1 MSQVTGLKMP
11 KGQAPQNSLNGMVAT
26 ISTNSNFL
34 FAAMLMA
41 ILATLLIP
49 LPTFILDLGLACSI
63 SLSVAVLIIV
73 LSSSEPL
80 ELSTFPSLLL
90 MTTLFRLS
98 LNVASTRL
106 ILMQGDAGSIIST
119 FGNFVAGGN
128 LVVGLVMFLILVI
141 IQFIVI
147 TKGSGRISEV
157 SARFVLDA
165 MPGKQMAIDADLNAG
180 IITDKDAKARRDA
193 IVKESE
199 FYGAMD
205 GASKFISGDAK
216 AGLIITAV
224 NLIGGILLGWT
235 RGMDVASALKHYA
248 ILSIGDGL
256 VSQIPSIIIAISS
269 GFLVSK
275 IRSENTVSVDMTRQ
289 LIRNTQPMMITAVI
303 IAAFALVPGLPKLP
317 FIGIAIFFAFLTSS
331 LRKGEKKAIAAT
343 AEPAAEATADDG
355 APPEEMLQADI
366 LSILVGVRLIN
377 LVDPRRKSGVFERI
391 GALRKKVAQKYGFV
405 MPLVRLRDNLNL
417 EPTTYEIRLYDHV
430 IASGRI
436 EPDKYLAMD
445 AGGVQTP
452 VKGIAAK
459 EPVYGLP
466 ALWVGQADKE
476 NAEING
482 YTVIDP
488 ESVLITHLSETISRH
503 AHEFLTR
510 EDVQQLLERLRKSQ
524 PSLVGEV
531 VPEIISV
538 GLLQRVLQ
546 NLLKENIPVRD
557 LPLILES
564 LGEHAGKTKSA
575 LILTEFARKALSRS
589 ITEQFSGIGGIQAI
603 TLDPAVEHYLLGR
616 VNQTADSI
624 SLSVGPDTASQLTQ
638 SVSAAWRK
646 AMEKGLEG
654 VVVLC
659 DSRIRAALFGLL
671 SRSIRRLPVVAYDE
685 VVPGT
690 TVDVLETITVQT
702 SELEAAGALA
712 AV

>member
-1 MSQVTGLKMP
+1 MPASEKNKSSVNGLLS
-11 KGQAPQNSLNGMVAT
+11 GIA
-26 ISTNSNFL
+26 TNSNLL
-34 FAAMLMA
+34 FAVLLVAV
-41 ILATLLIP
+41 LATLLVP
-49 LPTFILDLGLACSI
+49 LPTIILDIGLACSI
-63 SLSVAVLIIV
+63 SLGVMVLIIV
-73 LSSSEPL
+73 LSTNEPL

-90 MTTLFRLS
+90 VTTLFRLS

-106 ILMQGDAGSIIST
+106 ILTRGEAGTIIET
-119 FGNFVAGGN
+119 FGSFVAGGN
-128 LVVGLVMFLILVI
+128 LIVGLVMFLILVV
-141 IQFIVI
+141 IQFVVI
-147 TKGSGRISEV
+147 TKGASRISEV

-216 AGLIITAV
+216 AGLIITAI
-224 NLIGGILLGWT
+224 NLVGGILLGWT
-235 RGMDVASALKHYA
+235 RGMDVGTALQHYA

-256 VSQIPSIIIAISS
+256 VSQIPSIIIAVSS

-275 IRSENTVSVDMTRQ
+275 IRSENTISFDMTRQ
-289 LIRNTQPMMITAVI
+289 MIRQTQPMMITAGIV
-303 IAAFALVPGLPKLP
+303 AAFAFVPGLPKIP
-317 FIGIAIFFAFLTSS
+317 FI
-331 LRKGEKKAIAAT
+331 AIASVFGVLSYLLRSEQKTESPAP
-343 AEPAAEATADDG
+343 AETSAEITGDDG
-355 APPEEMLQADI
+355 APPEEMLHADI
-366 LSILVGVRLIN
+366 LSVMVGVRLIN

-391 GALRKKVAQKYGFV
+391 GALRKKIAQKFGFI

-417 EPTTYEIRLYDHV
+417 DPTTYEIRLYDHV

-436 EPDKYLAMD
+436 EPDKFLAMD
-445 AGGVQTP
+445 AGGVQTSI
-452 VKGIAAK
+452 KGVPAK

-466 ALWVGQADKE
+466 ALWISETDKE
-476 NAEING
+476 SAEING

-510 EDVQQLLERLRKSQ
+510 EDVQQLIERLRKSQ

-531 VPEIISV
+531 VPEVVSI

-546 NLLKENIPVRD
+546 NLLKENIPIRD

-564 LGEHAGKTKSA
+564 LGEHGGKSKSA
-575 LILTEFARKALSRS
+575 VLLTEFVRKAISRS
-589 ITEQFSGIGGIQAI
+589 ITEQFSSGKGLEAI
-603 TLDPAVEHYLLGR
+603 TLDPGLEHYLLGK
-616 VNQTADSI
+616 VSQTADAINLSI
-624 SLSVGPDTASQLTQ
+624 LPDTAGQISQ
-638 SVSAAWRK
+638 SVAAAWRT

-659 DSRIRAALFGLL
+659 DARIRSGLHALL
-671 SRSIRRLPVVAYDE
+671 SRSIRRLPVLAYDE

-690 TVDVLETITVQT
+690 AVNILETISVHTT
-702 SELEAAGALA
+702 ELESAAALA

>member
-1 MSQVTGLKMP
+1 MPASQPVK
-11 KGQAPQNSLNGMVAT
+11 NSLNGLVAS
-26 ISTNSNFL
+26 IASNSNFL
-34 FAAMLMA
+34 FAAMLVA

-49 LPTFILDLGLACSI
+49 LPTFMLDIGLACSI
-63 SLSVAVLIIV
+63 SLAVAVLIIV

-106 ILMQGDAGSIIST
+106 ILMQGDAGSIIET

-128 LVVGLVMFLILVI
+128 LIVGLVMFLILVI

-147 TKGSGRISEV
+147 TKGAGRISEV

-216 AGLIITAV
+216 AGLVITAI

-235 RGMDVASALKHYA
+235 RGMDIAAALKHYA
-248 ILSIGDGL
+248 VLSIGDGL
-256 VSQIPSIIIAISS
+256 VSQIPSIIIAVSS

-289 LIRNTQPMMITAVI
+289 LIRNTQPMMITSVI

-317 FIGIAIFFAFLTSS
+317 FLALAAGFGFLSAS
-331 LRKGEKKAIAAT
+331 LRKSAKTDAAQT
-343 AEPAAEATADDG
+343 AAESPADEATADDG
-355 APPEEMLQADI
+355 TPPEEMLQADV

-391 GALRKKVAQKYGFV
+391 GALRKKIAQKFGFI

-417 EPTTYEIRLYDHV
+417 EPTAYEIRLYDHV
-430 IASGRI
+430 IASGKI
-436 EPDKYLAMD
+436 EPDKFLAMD
-445 AGGVQTP
+445 AGGVQKT
-452 VKGIAAK
+452 VKGIPAK

-466 ALWVGQADKE
+466 ALWISQTDKE
-476 NAEING
+476 SAEING

-488 ESVLITHLSETISRH
+488 ESVLITHLSETISRY

-510 EDVQQLLERLRKSQ
+510 EDVQQLLERLRKTQ

-531 VPEIISV
+531 VPEVINV

-546 NLLKENIPVRD
+546 NLLKENIPIRD
-557 LPLILES
+557 LPLILEAV
-564 LGEHAGKTKSA
+564 GEHGGKTKSA
-575 LILTEFARKALSRS
+575 LILTEFARKSLSRS
-589 ITEQFSGIGGIQAI
+589 ITEQFSGVGGLQVI
-603 TLDPAVEHYLLGR
+603 TLDPALEHYLLGK

-624 SLSVGPDTASQLTQ
+624 TFSIGPDTASQMTQ
-638 SVSAAWRK
+638 NIAAAWRN

-671 SRSIRRLPVVAYDE
+671 SRSIRRLPVIAYDE

-690 TVDVLETITVQT
+690 TVDVLETVSVQ
-702 SELEAAGALA
+702 SAELENAGSLA
-712 AV
+712 VV

>member
-1 MSQVTGLKMP
+1 MPASQPAK
-11 KGQAPQNSLNGMVAT
+11 NSLNGLVAN
-26 ISTNSNFL
+26 IATNSNFL
-34 FAAMLMA
+34 FAAMLVS

-49 LPTFILDLGLACSI
+49 LPTFMLDIGLACSI
-63 SLSVAVLIIV
+63 SLAVAVLIIV

-106 ILMQGDAGSIIST
+106 ILMQGDAGSIIET

-128 LVVGLVMFLILVI
+128 LIVGLVMFLILVI
-141 IQFIVI
+141 IQFVVI
-147 TKGSGRISEV
+147 TKGAGRISEV

-180 IITDKDAKARRDA
+180 IITDKEAKARRDA

-216 AGLIITAV
+216 AGLVITAV

-235 RGMDVASALKHYA
+235 RGMDIAVALKHYA

-303 IAAFALVPGLPKLP
+303 VATFALVPGLPKLP
-317 FIGIAIFFAFLTSS
+317 FLALAVVFGFLAAS
-331 LRKGEKKAIAAT
+331 LRKDAKTEAAQT
-343 AEPAAEATADDG
+343 PEAAPEATADDG
-355 APPEEMLQADI
+355 TPPEEMLQADV

-391 GALRKKVAQKYGFV
+391 GALRKKIAQKYGFI

-417 EPTTYEIRLYDHV
+417 EPTAYEIRLYDHV

-436 EPDKYLAMD
+436 EPDKFLAMD

-452 VKGIAAK
+452 VKGTPTK

-466 ALWVGQADKE
+466 AIWVGQTEKE
-476 NAEING
+476 AAEVNG

-488 ESVLITHLSETISRH
+488 ESVLITHLSETISRY

-510 EDVQQLLERLRKSQ
+510 EDVQQLLERLRKTQ

-531 VPEIISV
+531 VPEVINV

-546 NLLKENIPVRD
+546 NLLKENIPIRD
-557 LPLILES
+557 LPLILEAM
-564 LGEHAGKTKSA
+564 GEHGGKTKSA
-575 LILTEFARKALSRS
+575 LILTEFARKSLSRS
-589 ITEQFSGIGGIQAI
+589 ITEQFSGIGGLQVI
-603 TLDPAVEHYLLGR
+603 TLDPALEHYLLGR
-616 VNQTADSI
+616 VSQTADAISFSI
-624 SLSVGPDTASQLTQ
+624 GPDTASQMTQ
-638 SVSAAWRK
+638 NIAAAWRN

-659 DSRIRAALFGLL
+659 DSRIRAAMFGLL
-671 SRSIRRLPVVAYDE
+671 SRSIRRLPVIAYDE

-690 TVDVLETITVQT
+690 TVDVLESVSAQIPETENTG
-702 SELEAAGALA
+702 SLA